1 MRCCTKWGGCSHR
14 AGPPAPSSPPRPS
27 RRSSRPPAEVISTV
41 PLTHRY
47 YDILVRTHHEQL
59 VAPSGSPLVDVGVDA
74 EPIPAP
80 GEQQKSAQG
89 GEECA
94 SEHAA
99 L

>member
-1 MRCCTKWGGCSHR
+1 MWGGGSHR

-27 RRSSRPPAEVISTV
+27 RRSRPAPAEVISTV
-41 PLTHRY
+41 GLPDFFC
-47 YDILVRTHHEQL
+47 DILVRTHHEQL
-59 VAPSGSPLVDVGVDA
+59 FAPSGSRLVDVGVDA

-89 GEECA
+89 GEESA

>member
-1 MRCCTKWGGCSHR
+1 M
-14 AGPPAPSSPPRPS
+14 
-27 RRSSRPPAEVISTV
+27 
-41 PLTHRY
+41 
-47 YDILVRTHHEQL
+47 RTHHEQL
-59 VAPSGSPLVDVGVDA
+59 FAPSGRRLVDVGVDA

-89 GEECA
+89 GEESA

>member
-1 MRCCTKWGGCSHR
+1 MWGGNIHR
-14 AGPPAPSSPPRPS
+14 AGPPASSCPPRPS
-27 RRSSRPPAEVISTV
+27 RRSLRPPAEVISTV
-41 PLTHRY
+41 PLRDIFC
-47 YDILVRTHHEQL
+47 DILVRTHHEQL
-59 VAPSGSPLVDVGVDA
+59 VAPSGSRLVDVGVDA

>member
-1 MRCCTKWGGCSHR
+1 M
-14 AGPPAPSSPPRPS
+14 PIPD
-27 RRSSRPPAEVISTV
+27 
-41 PLTHRY
+41 RY
-47 YDILVRTHHEQL
+47 YDILVPTHHEQL
-59 VAPSGSPLVDVGVDA
+59 VTPSDSPLVDVGVDA

-94 SEHAA
+94 IEHAA

>member
-1 MRCCTKWGGCSHR
+1 MWGGNIHR

-27 RRSSRPPAEVISTV
+27 RRSLRPPAEVISTV
-41 PLTHRY
+41 GLPDFFC
-47 YDILVRTHHEQL
+47 DILVRAYHEQL
-59 VAPSGSPLVDVGVDA
+59 VAPSGSPIVDVGVDA

-94 SEHAA
+94 SEH
-99 L
+99 

>member
-1 MRCCTKWGGCSHR
+1 MWGGNIHR

-27 RRSSRPPAEVISTV
+27 RRSSRPPAEVISTM
-41 PLTHRY
+41 PMPDRY
-47 YDILVRTHHEQL
+47 YDILVRAYHEQL
-59 VAPSGSPLVDVGVDA
+59 VAPSGSPIVDVGVDA

-94 SEHAA
+94 IEHAA